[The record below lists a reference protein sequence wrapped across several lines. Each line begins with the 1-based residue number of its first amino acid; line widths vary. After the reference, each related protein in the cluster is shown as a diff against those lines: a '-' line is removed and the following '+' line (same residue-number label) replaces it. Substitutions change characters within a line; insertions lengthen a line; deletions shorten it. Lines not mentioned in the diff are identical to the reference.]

1 MTRTPERRDWEEG
14 ADPILR
20 ESVGRVTFLDPSGE
34 PSFLPPVDVYET
46 ASGVVIRMELPGVQG
61 NEVAVFVQGETIE
74 VIGEKKQD
82 SGGSEI
88 SFLCLERTFG
98 KFRRSFEVTGCVNTG
113 LVNAVLAG
121 GILLLTIPKC
131 EERRGKRRRIKVAT
145 TEG

>member
-1 MTRTPERRDWEEG
+1 MTRTPERRDWKEG
-14 ADPILR
+14 ADAVLG

-34 PSFLPPVDVYET
+34 PAFLPPVDVYENS
-46 ASGVVIRMELPGVQG
+46 SGVVIRMELPGVQG
-61 NEVAVFVQGETIE
+61 NEVAVFVQGDTIE

-113 LVNAVLAG
+113 LVHAVLAG
-121 GILLLTIPKC
+121 GILLLRIPKC
-131 EERRGKRRRIKVAT
+131 DERRGKRRRIKVAV
-145 TEG
+145 TEE